1 MTNQRP
7 NRGYSSSS
15 SWIWLQDEEVVGM
28 KLDVENEFIHYYR
41 HVGSLCGDD
50 GSFAEHTIE
59 AYLQQGALSVLG
71 NIPEDVNEEL
81 REILKAHRL
90 R

>member
-1 MTNQRP
+1 M
-7 NRGYSSSS
+7 G
-15 SWIWLQDEEVVGM
+15 I
-28 KLDVENEFIHYYR
+28 KLDVENGFLHYYR

-50 GSFAEHTIE
+50 DSFAQHTVE

-71 NIPEDVNEEL
+71 DVPYDVEEEL
-81 REILKAHRL
+81 QEILKVYRL